1 MFDPPRH
8 LDDKII
14 QISYVEPSITAG
26 IREKLEKRPVVP
38 FTIHVA
44 DERAVGVPTPDHAH
58 VQPNRARIVVFTED
72 GALHILPGLLISGI
86 TVNSEQSTS

>member
-1 MFDPPRH
+1 M
-8 LDDKII
+8 KM
-14 QISYVEPSITAG
+14 TAD
-26 IREKLEKRPVVP
+26 IREKLDERPFVP

-44 DERAVGVPTPDHAH
+44 DGRTFAVPTPDHAH

-86 TVNSEQSTS
+86 TVDSGQRTS